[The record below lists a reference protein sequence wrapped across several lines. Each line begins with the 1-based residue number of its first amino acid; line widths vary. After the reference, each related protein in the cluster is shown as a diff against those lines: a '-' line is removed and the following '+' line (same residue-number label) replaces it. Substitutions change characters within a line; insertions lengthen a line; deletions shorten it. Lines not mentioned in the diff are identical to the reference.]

1 MVEREAYL
9 SALLVSKM
17 EEGLLDPC
25 PIFGDLVSFDWAR
38 YRGLVH
44 LVSGGFPC
52 QPFSCAG
59 KRDGVDDPRHLWPYI
74 RNGLE
79 ILRPE
84 IVFFENVAGISTVK
98 SPGYHSVLHHVL
110 SDLEGLGFRATAG
123 EFSAAE
129 VGAPHLR
136 KRWFILGLVNS
147 KHNGPSAS
155 TERGSIEE
163 ASANSEEGKNSS
175 GESKG
180 ASQPL
185 SRRDLRA
192 NQSVFSDELA
202 DPNGIG
208 IEEQRHSEPD
218 STLEPGELADSDW
231 NPCGPEQS
239 RRTDR
244 ELSEAGRGL
253 LLWESQRETGE
264 ESRGSS
270 SDKLADGERE
280 RLEGHSGDEQV
291 QTGSTGRGSSI
302 GQTSEGRLQLWPSRP
317 GQPQHEWEP
326 PRTTEPGLGRNSDG
340 LPDRLDPYRIDR
352 LRALGNAVV
361 PAVAER
367 AFRSLIDELT
377 A

>member
-25 PIFGDLVSFDWAR
+25 PVFGDLVSFDWAR

-44 LVSGGFPC
+44 LVSGGVPC
-52 QPFSCAG
+52 QPFSYAG
-59 KRDGVDDPRHLWPYI
+59 KRDGVDDPRHLWPHV
-74 RNGLE
+74 RDGLE

-84 IVFFENVAGISTVK
+84 IVFFENVAGISTAK

-136 KRWFILGLVNS
+136 KRWFILGLANPNLLDEAKSSLRQTSTNS
-147 KHNGPSAS
+147 N
-155 TERGSIEE
+155 I
-163 ASANSEEGKNSS
+163 SS
-175 GESKG
+175 GS
-180 ASQPL
+180 SQ
-185 SRRDLRA
+185 
-192 NQSVFSDELA
+192 
-202 DPNGIG
+202 
-208 IEEQRHSEPD
+208 
-218 STLEPGELADSDW
+218 
-231 NPCGPEQS
+231 
-239 RRTDR
+239 
-244 ELSEAGRGL
+244 
-253 LLWESQRETGE
+253 
-264 ESRGSS
+264 
-270 SDKLADGERE
+270 LADGERE
-280 RLEGHSGDEQV
+280 RLEGHCGDEQV
-291 QTGSTGRGSSI
+291 QTGSTGSRSGI
-302 GQTSEGRLQLWPSRP
+302 GPTSEGRLQLWPSRP
-317 GQPQHEWEP
+317 GQPQYEWEP
-326 PRTTEPGLGRNSDG
+326 PRTTEPGLGRDSDG
-340 LPDRLDPYRIDR
+340 LSDRMVSYRIDR

>member
-25 PIFGDLVSFDWAR
+25 PIFGDLVSFDWGR

-52 QPFSCAG
+52 QPFSYAG
-59 KRDGVDDPRHLWPYI
+59 KRDGVEDPRHLWPYI
-74 RNGLE
+74 REGLE

-84 IVFFENVAGISTVK
+84 IVFFENVAGISTAK
-98 SPGYHSVLHHVL
+98 SPGYNSVLHHVL
-110 SDLEGLGFRATAG
+110 SDLEGLGFQATAG

-136 KRWFILGLVNS
+136 KRWFILGL
-147 KHNGPSAS
+147 
-155 TERGSIEE
+155 
-163 ASANSEEGKNSS
+163 
-175 GESKG
+175 
-180 ASQPL
+180 
-185 SRRDLRA
+185 
-192 NQSVFSDELA
+192 A
-202 DPNGIG
+202 DTDG
-208 IEEQRHSEPD
+208 
-218 STLEPGELADSDW
+218 
-231 NPCGPEQS
+231 NPCGPEQL

-244 ELSEAGRGL
+244 ELREEGRGL

-264 ESRGSS
+264 KSRGSG
-270 SDKLADGERE
+270 SDELAAGERE

-291 QTGSTGRGSSI
+291 QTGSTGRGSNI
-302 GQTSEGRLQLWPSRP
+302 GPTSEGRVQLWPSRP
-317 GQPQHEWEP
+317 GQAQHEWEP
-326 PRTTEPGLGRNSDG
+326 PRTTEPGLGRDSDG
-340 LPDRLDPYRIDR
+340 LSDRMVPYRIDR

-361 PAVAER
+361 PSVAER
-367 AFRSLIDELT
+367 ALRSLIDELT

>member
-17 EEGLLDPC
+17 EEGLLDPS

-52 QPFSCAG
+52 QPFSYAG
-59 KRDGVDDPRHLWPYI
+59 KQDGVDDPRHLWPYI
-74 RNGLE
+74 RDGLE

-84 IVFFENVAGISTVK
+84 IVFFENVAGISTAK

-136 KRWFILGLVNS
+136 KRWFILGL
-147 KHNGPSAS
+147 
-155 TERGSIEE
+155 
-163 ASANSEEGKNSS
+163 
-175 GESKG
+175 
-180 ASQPL
+180 
-185 SRRDLRA
+185 
-192 NQSVFSDELA
+192 A
-202 DPNGIG
+202 D
-208 IEEQRHSEPD
+208 
-218 STLEPGELADSDW
+218 
-231 NPCGPEQS
+231 
-239 RRTDR
+239 TDR
-244 ELSEAGRGL
+244 GRLERQNQEINSHGRDPMPS
-253 LLWESQRETGE
+253 SQ
-264 ESRGSS
+264 
-270 SDKLADGERE
+270 LADGERE
-280 RLEGHSGDEQV
+280 RLEGHSGNEQV
-291 QTGSTGRGSSI
+291 QAGPTGRGSII
-302 GQTSEGRLQLWPSRP
+302 GPTSEGRLQLWPSRP
-317 GQPQHEWEP
+317 GQSQHEWEP
-326 PRTTEPGLGRNSDG
+326 SRTTEPGLGRDSDG
-340 LPDRLDPYRIDR
+340 LSDRMVPHRIDR
-352 LRALGNAVV
+352 IRALGNAVV

>member
-1 MVEREAYL
+1 MSHERPIHHLSLCAGLGGIDLGLRRCLPNLRTIGMVEREAYL

-52 QPFSCAG
+52 QPFSYAG
-59 KRDGVDDPRHLWPYI
+59 KRYGVDDQRHLWPYI
-74 RNGLE
+74 RDGLE

-84 IVFFENVAGISTVK
+84 IVFFENVAGISTAK
-98 SPGYHSVLHHVL
+98 SPGYHSVLQHVL

-136 KRWFILGLVNS
+136 RRWFILGL
-147 KHNGPSAS
+147 
-155 TERGSIEE
+155 
-163 ASANSEEGKNSS
+163 
-175 GESKG
+175 
-180 ASQPL
+180 
-185 SRRDLRA
+185 
-192 NQSVFSDELA
+192 A
-202 DPNGIG
+202 D
-208 IEEQRHSEPD
+208 
-218 STLEPGELADSDW
+218 TDW

-239 RRTDR
+239 RRADR

-253 LLWESQRETGE
+253 LLWESQRETGK

-270 SDKLADGERE
+270 S
-280 RLEGHSGDEQV
+280 V
-291 QTGSTGRGSSI
+291 STRRGSSI
-302 GQTSEGRLQLWPSRP
+302 GPTSEGRLQLWPSRP

-326 PRTTEPGLGRNSDG
+326 PRTTEPGLGRDSDG
-340 LPDRLDPYRIDR
+340 LSDRMVPYRIDR

>member
-1 MVEREAYL
+1 MNHERPIHHLSLCAGLGGIDIGLRRCLPNLRTVGMVEREAYL

-59 KRDGVDDPRHLWPYI
+59 KQLGVNDPRHLWPYI
-74 RNGLE
+74 RDGLE

-84 IVFFENVAGISTVK
+84 IVFFENVSGISTAK

-110 SDLEGLGFRATAG
+110 SDLEGLGFKATAG

-136 KRWFILGLVNS
+136 KRWFILGLENS
-147 KHNGPSAS
+147 P
-155 TERGSIEE
+155 
-163 ASANSEEGKNSS
+163 
-175 GESKG
+175 GESKRNLG
-180 ASQPL
+180 RSVRGESWEQNVRQGNGETRPDWTTATSQ
-185 SRRDLRA
+185 
-192 NQSVFSDELA
+192 LA

-208 IEEQRHSEPD
+208 MEEQRHSESD
-218 STLEPGELADSDW
+218 STLEQGE
-231 NPCGPEQS
+231 
-239 RRTDR
+239 
-244 ELSEAGRGL
+244 
-253 LLWESQRETGE
+253 
-264 ESRGSS
+264 
-270 SDKLADGERE
+270 LADGERE
-280 RLEGHSGDEQV
+280 RLEGLSGDEQV
-291 QTGSTGRGSSI
+291 QTGPTRRGSSI
-302 GQTSEGRLQLWPSRP
+302 GPTSEGRVQLWPSRP
-317 GQPQHEWEP
+317 GQPQHNWEP
-326 PRTTEPGLGRNSDG
+326 PRTTEPGLGRDSDG
-340 LPDRLDPYRIDR
+340 LSDRMVPYRIDR
-352 LRALGNAVV
+352 LRSLGNAVV

-367 AFRSLIDELT
+367 AFRSLMHELT

>member
-17 EEGLLDPC
+17 EQGLLDPC

-52 QPFSCAG
+52 QPFSYAG

-74 RNGLE
+74 RDGLE

-84 IVFFENVAGISTVK
+84 IVFFENVAGISTAK

-136 KRWFILGLVNS
+136 KRWFILGL
-147 KHNGPSAS
+147 
-155 TERGSIEE
+155 
-163 ASANSEEGKNSS
+163 
-175 GESKG
+175 
-180 ASQPL
+180 
-185 SRRDLRA
+185 
-192 NQSVFSDELA
+192 A
-202 DPNGIG
+202 DTDG
-208 IEEQRHSEPD
+208 
-218 STLEPGELADSDW
+218 

-270 SDKLADGERE
+270 SDELADPLRG
-280 RLEGHSGDEQV
+280 
-291 QTGSTGRGSSI
+291 GSSDRI
-302 GQTSEGRLQLWPSRP
+302 SEPTHDQTLKHKSTDEGTRWPSRP
-317 GQPQHEWEP
+317 GQSQHECEP
-326 PRTTEPGLGRNSDG
+326 ARTIEPGLGRDSYG
-340 LPDRLDPYRIDR
+340 LPDRMDPYRIDR

>member
-9 SALLVSKM
+9 AALLVSKM

-44 LVSGGFPC
+44 LVSGGVPC
-52 QPFSCAG
+52 QPFSYAG
-59 KRDGVDDPRHLWPYI
+59 KRNGVDDPRHLWPHV
-74 RNGLE
+74 RDGLE

-84 IVFFENVAGISTVK
+84 IVFFENVAGISTAK

-110 SDLEGLGFRATAG
+110 SDMEGLGFRATAG

-136 KRWFILGLVNS
+136 KRWFILGL
-147 KHNGPSAS
+147 AD
-155 TERGSIEE
+155 TLRG
-163 ASANSEEGKNSS
+163 GSS
-175 GESKG
+175 D
-180 ASQPL
+180 
-185 SRRDLRA
+185 R
-192 NQSVFSDELA
+192 
-202 DPNGIG
+202 I
-208 IEEQRHSEPD
+208 SEPTHNQ
-218 STLEPGELADSDW
+218 TLEH
-231 NPCGPEQS
+231 QS
-239 RRTDR
+239 PD
-244 ELSEAGRGL
+244 
-253 LLWESQRETGE
+253 ESTRWP
-264 ESRGSS
+264 
-270 SDKLADGERE
+270 A
-280 RLEGHSGDEQV
+280 RL
-291 QTGSTGRGSSI
+291 
-302 GQTSEGRLQLWPSRP
+302 
-317 GQPQHEWEP
+317 GQPQCEWEP
-326 PRTTEPGLGRNSDG
+326 PRTTEPGLGRDSDG

>member
-9 SALLVSKM
+9 AALLVSKM
-17 EEGLLDPC
+17 EERLLDPC

-52 QPFSCAG
+52 QPFSYAG

-74 RNGLE
+74 RDGLE

-84 IVFFENVAGISTVK
+84 IVFFENVAGISTSK

-136 KRWFILGLVNS
+136 KRWFILGM
-147 KHNGPSAS
+147 AD
-155 TERGSIEE
+155 TDRGGLKMFRTTNQQIDQN
-163 ASANSEEGKNSS
+163 A
-175 GESKG
+175 
-180 ASQPL
+180 
-185 SRRDLRA
+185 RRDNSHRC
-192 NQSVFSDELA
+192 
-202 DPNGIG
+202 
-208 IEEQRHSEPD
+208 
-218 STLEPGELADSDW
+218 T
-231 NPCGPEQS
+231 PE
-239 RRTDR
+239 
-244 ELSEAGRGL
+244 
-253 LLWESQRETGE
+253 
-264 ESRGSS
+264 SS
-270 SDKLADGERE
+270 HELADGERE
-280 RLEGHSGDEQV
+280 RLEGHSGDEQI
-291 QTGSTGRGSSI
+291 QTGPTRRGSSI
-302 GQTSEGRLQLWPSRP
+302 GPTSEGRLQLWPSRP

-326 PRTTEPGLGRNSDG
+326 PRTIEPGLGRDSDG
-340 LPDRLDPYRIDR
+340 LSDRMVPHRIDR

-367 AFRSLIDELT
+367 AFRSLINELT

>member
-1 MVEREAYL
+1 MSHERPIHHLSLCAGLGGIDLGLRRCLPNLRTVGMVEREAYL

-38 YRGLVH
+38 YRGLIH

-52 QPFSCAG
+52 QPFSSAG
-59 KRDGVDDPRHLWPYI
+59 KQLGVDDPRHLWPYI
-74 RNGLE
+74 RDGLE

-84 IVFFENVAGISTVK
+84 IVFFENVAGISTAK

-110 SDLEGLGFRATAG
+110 SDLEGLGFQATAG

-136 KRWFILGLVNS
+136 KRWFILGL
-147 KHNGPSAS
+147 
-155 TERGSIEE
+155 
-163 ASANSEEGKNSS
+163 
-175 GESKG
+175 
-180 ASQPL
+180 
-185 SRRDLRA
+185 
-192 NQSVFSDELA
+192 
-202 DPNGIG
+202 
-208 IEEQRHSEPD
+208 
-218 STLEPGELADSDW
+218 ADSDG
-231 NPCGPEQS
+231 NPCRPEQS

-244 ELSEAGRGL
+244 ELREEGRGL

-264 ESRGSS
+264 KSRGSG
-270 SDKLADGERE
+270 SDELADGERK
-280 RLEGHSGDEQV
+280 RLEGHSGDEIGKNRLQPFSES
-291 QTGSTGRGSSI
+291 GSTSKGCLQLADPLRGGSSDRLSEPTHD
-302 GQTSEGRLQLWPSRP
+302 QTLEHQSPNESTRWPSRP
-317 GQPQHEWEP
+317 GQPQYQWEP
-326 PRTTEPGLGRNSDG
+326 PRTTEPGLGRDSDG
-340 LPDRLDPYRIDR
+340 LSDRMVPYRIDR

-367 AFRSLIDELT
+367 AFRSLMHELT

>member
-52 QPFSCAG
+52 QPFSYAG

-74 RNGLE
+74 RDGLE

-84 IVFFENVAGISTVK
+84 IVFFENVAGISTAK

-110 SDLEGLGFRATAG
+110 SDLEGLDFRATAG
-123 EFSAAE
+123 EFAAAE

-136 KRWFILGLVNS
+136 RRWFILGLADTAGFYWRDRS
-147 KHNGPSAS
+147 
-155 TERGSIEE
+155 SI
-163 ASANSEEGKNSS
+163 SE
-175 GESKG
+175 
-180 ASQPL
+180 
-185 SRRDLRA
+185 
-192 NQSVFSDELA
+192 
-202 DPNGIG
+202 
-208 IEEQRHSEPD
+208 
-218 STLEPGELADSDW
+218 
-231 NPCGPEQS
+231 
-239 RRTDR
+239 DR
-244 ELSEAGRGL
+244 EEPTVRG
-253 LLWESQRETGE
+253 Q
-264 ESRGSS
+264 
-270 SDKLADGERE
+270 LADGERE

-291 QTGSTGRGSSI
+291 QIGPTGRGSSI
-302 GQTSEGRLQLWPSRP
+302 GPTSEGRFQLWPSRP

-326 PRTTEPGLGRNSDG
+326 SRTTEPGLGRDSDG
-340 LPDRLDPYRIDR
+340 LPDRMVPYRIDR

-361 PAVAER
+361 PSVAER

>member
-1 MVEREAYL
+1 MKHERAIHHLSLCAGLGGIDLGLLRCLPNLRTVGMVEREAYL

-25 PIFGDLVSFDWAR
+25 PIFGDLVSFDWAK

-52 QPFSCAG
+52 QPFSSAG
-59 KRDGVDDPRHLWPYI
+59 KQLGVNDPRHLWPYI
-74 RNGLE
+74 RDGLE

-84 IVFFENVAGISTVK
+84 IVFFENVAGISTAK

-136 KRWFILGLVNS
+136 RRWFILGLVNS
-147 KHNGPSAS
+147 KHNGLSAS

-163 ASANSEEGKNSS
+163 ASGNSEEGKNSS
-175 GESKG
+175 CESKG

-185 SRRDLRA
+185 SRQDLRGD
-192 NQSVFSDELA
+192 QSVSSDELA
-202 DPNGIG
+202 DPMRGGSSDRI
-208 IEEQRHSEPD
+208 SEPTHD
-218 STLEPGELADSDW
+218 QTLEY
-231 NPCGPEQS
+231 QS
-239 RRTDR
+239 PD
-244 ELSEAGRGL
+244 
-253 LLWESQRETGE
+253 
-264 ESRGSS
+264 
-270 SDKLADGERE
+270 
-280 RLEGHSGDEQV
+280 EG
-291 QTGSTGRGSSI
+291 TR
-302 GQTSEGRLQLWPSRP
+302 WPSRP
-317 GQPQHEWEP
+317 GEPQYEWEP
-326 PRTTEPGLGRNSDG
+326 PRTIEPGLGRDTDG

-352 LRALGNAVV
+352 IRALGNAVV
-361 PAVAER
+361 PSVAER

>member
-25 PIFGDLVSFDWAR
+25 PVFGDLVSFDWAK

-52 QPFSCAG
+52 QPFSYAG

-74 RNGLE
+74 RDGVE

-84 IVFFENVAGISTVK
+84 IVFFENVAGISTAK

-136 KRWFILGLVNS
+136 KRWFILGLADTAGFYWRDRFSISEDGEEPPV
-147 KHNGPSAS
+147 
-155 TERGSIEE
+155 RG
-163 ASANSEEGKNSS
+163 
-175 GESKG
+175 
-180 ASQPL
+180 Q
-185 SRRDLRA
+185 
-192 NQSVFSDELA
+192 LA
-202 DPNGIG
+202 DTDG
-208 IEEQRHSEPD
+208 
-218 STLEPGELADSDW
+218 

-244 ELSEAGRGL
+244 ELSEAGQGL

-270 SDKLADGERE
+270 SDELADGERE

-302 GQTSEGRLQLWPSRP
+302 GPTSEGRFQLWPSRP

-326 PRTTEPGLGRNSDG
+326 PRTTEPGLGRDSDG
-340 LPDRLDPYRIDR
+340 LSDRMVSYRIDR